1 MALPRNIRPEYSTT
15 IPSTGQKIKYNPF
28 SVKEEKILI
37 LAAESSDSDEVTNAI
52 SNVLKNCVTSPASF
66 NVEELSLFDIEY
78 LFLKTRA
85 KSAGEKIKV
94 EITDPDDDTFST
106 EHEINIDKIGI
117 KRTEGHSNLVELN
130 ENTLVKMRYP
140 DLSFF
145 QDGIDINDMESI
157 TETIGRCIV
166 QIVVDE
172 EVFNSTDMS
181 PPEVVEWLDGL
192 TTEQFKKLS
201 SFFETMPRLR
211 HEITCHNPNTG
222 MDFTITLE
230 GLADFF

>member
-37 LAAESSDSDEVTNAI
+37 LAAESSDTDEVTNAI
-52 SNVLKNCVTSPASF
+52 SNVLRNCVTSPASF
-66 NVEELSLFDIEY
+66 NVEELALFDIEY

-94 EITDPDDDTFST
+94 EITDPDDDEFTVQ
-106 EHEINIDKIGI
+106 HEINIDKIGI
-117 KRTEGHSNLVELN
+117 KRTEGHTNLVEIN
-130 ENTLVKMRYP
+130 ENTLVKMKYP

-145 QDGIDINDMESI
+145 QDGIDVTNMTDISS
-157 TETIGRCIV
+157 TIGKCIV

-172 EVFNSTDMS
+172 EVFNQADMS
-181 PPEVVEWLDGL
+181 DSEVEEWMDSL
-192 TTEQFKKLS
+192 TTEQFQRIS
-201 SFFETMPRLR
+201 TFFETMPKLR
-211 HEITCHNPNTG
+211 HSITLQNTNTEKE
-222 MDFTITLE
+222 FTVVLE